1 LDERL
6 RPATDLPSP
15 HHAARF
21 PLCGLTKLRRTGG
34 RDESGGWTA
43 ERVTDTTHLL
53 DGRRHA
59 DRLR

>member
-1 LDERL
+1 M
-6 RPATDLPSP
+6 TD
-15 HHAARF
+15 

-43 ERVTDTTHLL
+43 ERVADTTHLL
-53 DGRRHA
+53 DGQRHA